1 MGSVPLIFF
10 KDKTENGSH
19 RGFRFFVR
27 DPLLSPRVGGRRIKK
42 WGNIWYFPHLFV
54 SFTYGEDRLHFGNK
68 RKKSTF
74 SLYFTQFA
82 LSLQREMKKILL

>member
-1 MGSVPLIFF
+1 MSWNF
-10 KDKTENGSH
+10 
-19 RGFRFFVR
+19 
-27 DPLLSPRVGGRRIKK
+27 
-42 WGNIWYFPHLFV
+42 FV

-82 LSLQREMKKILL
+82 LSLQGVKKKNYENETCTISDSWDVFAID